1 MKGKYEVEKNKIFNK
16 WILFERHGSLLVEV
30 FRSSKKKNVTKLLL
44 RKRERKMNEI
54 QRTNSYDM
62 FKQLKGN
69 RGVNPKRVKKIKD
82 SITEIGYIPNPIIVN
97 EKFEVID
104 GQGRLQ
110 ALRELGKPIEYI
122 IIKGLGIKECLY
134 MNINQEKWTMQDYIK
149 SHAELGNVNYQ
160 RLLDLIELYPVY
172 NLNTIGR
179 AVKGINKLGNRQIQN
194 GTIEISQYEYEQA
207 IIKLNYLNRFISTFK
222 YLKGRVTYFGQAVLV
237 AYEVDMID
245 NERLLKQIN
254 ENVSTMTPWS
264 DFLSCLQSIE
274 EVYNKQLG
282 ERNRV
287 DLIRQYRIGLK
298 GIKHNGIKEDFVYGD
313 RRRQNIDRKLA
324 KMNKRNENRG

>member
-1 MKGKYEVEKNKIFNK
+1 M
-16 WILFERHGSLLVEV
+16 
-30 FRSSKKKNVTKLLL
+30 
-44 RKRERKMNEI
+44 
-54 QRTNSYDM
+54 
-62 FKQLKGN
+62 
-69 RGVNPKRVKKIKD
+69 
-82 SITEIGYIPNPIIVN
+82 
-97 EKFEVID
+97 EVID

-122 IIKGLGIKECLY
+122 VIKGLGIKECLF

-237 AYEVDMID
+237 AYDVDMID

-254 ENVSTMTPWS
+254 ENVSTMIPWS

-298 GIKHNGIKEDFVYGD
+298 GLKHNSIKEDFVYGD
-313 RRRQNIDRKLA
+313 RRRHNIDRKLA